1 MGIAS
6 NPTSHTGIAPPSRGL
21 TTCHAGADKMAEPPH
36 VRELTTMTDPGPQT
50 SLPQQTLLI
59 VDDDRANLE
68 SLERIFRRE
77 KIEVRTAPDGKAGL
91 DVLRRE
97 RISVVLTDVMMPG
110 MSGLDLLRAS
120 RTVSP
125 ETQFI
130 LMTAYGTIEAAV
142 EAMKDGAWDFV
153 TKPFKRIQ
161 IVKSIRRALDQ
172 QKLVLE
178 NQVLRAQLQE
188 SRRDRSIIGNS
199 LAMRQTMEMVHQV
212 APSTANVLLMG
223 ESGTGKE
230 LFARAIHAGSNRAGA
245 AFIAVNCAALPETL
259 LEAELFGHEKG
270 AFTGATARRQ
280 GRFELADGGT
290 LFLDEIGETS
300 PQVQVKL
307 LRVLQ
312 EGEFERVGGSRT
324 VGVDVRIV
332 AATNKDLEAE
342 VEAGRFREDLFY
354 RLNVISVGLPPLRD
368 RKDDVPLLAHH
379 FLKIYA
385 QKNAKPVGAITREAM
400 DALMAW
406 NWPGNVRELENAIER
421 AVVLCRGDA
430 VGVDELPPQIRRG
443 GAAVKVLHIP
453 IGTSL
458 DEIERTVI
466 RETLAA
472 TKGDKKL
479 AAQLLGIATRTIYRK
494 I

>member
-1 MGIAS
+1 
-6 NPTSHTGIAPPSRGL
+6 
-21 TTCHAGADKMAEPPH
+21 
-36 VRELTTMTDPGPQT
+36 MTDANGSP
-50 SLPQQTLLI
+50 LPRQKLLI

-77 KIEVRTAPDGKAGL
+77 QIDVVTAPDGREAL
-91 DVLRRE
+91 DVLRAQ
-97 RISVVLTDVMMPG
+97 RISVTLTDVMMPG
-110 MSGLDLLRAS
+110 MSGLDLLRAA

-178 NQVLRAQLQE
+178 NQVLRAQLQG

-199 LAMRQTMEMVHQV
+199 LAMRQTLEMVNQV
-212 APSTANVLLMG
+212 APSSANVLLMG

-230 LFARAIHAGSNRAGA
+230 LFARALHNGSQRSSGP
-245 AFIAVNCAALPETL
+245 FIAVNCAALPESL
-259 LEAELFGHEKG
+259 LEGELFGHEKG
-270 AFTGATARRQ
+270 AFTGATSRRQ

-290 LFLDEIGETS
+290 LLLDEIGETS

-312 EGEFERVGGSRT
+312 EGELERVGGSRT
-324 VGVDVRIV
+324 IPVDVRIV
-332 AATNKDLEAE
+332 ASTNKDLVAE

-354 RLNVISVGLPPLRD
+354 RLNVISITLPPLRD

-379 FLKIYA
+379 FLKVYA
-385 QKNAKPVGAITREAM
+385 EKNNKGVGGLTREAL
-400 DALMAW
+400 DALVGW
-406 NWPGNVRELENAIER
+406 SWPGNVRELENAIER
-421 AVVLCRGDA
+421 AVVLCRGDTI
-430 VGVDELPPQIRRG
+430 GIDDLPPQIQRG

-458 DEIERTVI
+458 EEIERTVI

>member
-1 MGIAS
+1 MTVNDTAAAS
-6 NPTSHTGIAPPSRGL
+6 T
-21 TTCHAGADKMAEPPH
+21 
-36 VRELTTMTDPGPQT
+36 
-50 SLPQQTLLI
+50 LPQQTLLI

-77 KIEVRTAPDGKAGL
+77 KIEVVTAPDGKQAL
-91 DVLRRE
+91 DVLRRQ

-110 MSGLDLLRAS
+110 MSGLDLLRAAK
-120 RTVSP
+120 TVSP
-125 ETQFI
+125 ETELV
-130 LMTAYGTIEAAV
+130 LMTAYGTIETAV
-142 EAMKDGAWDFV
+142 EAMKEGAWDFV

-161 IVKSIRRALDQ
+161 IVRSIRRALDQ
-172 QKLVLE
+172 QKLLLE
-178 NQVLRAQLQE
+178 NQVLRAQLQD
-188 SRRDRSIIGNS
+188 SRRSRTIIGNS
-199 LAMRQTMEMVHQV
+199 LAMRQTLEMVHQV
-212 APSTANVLLMG
+212 APSSANVLLLG
-223 ESGTGKE
+223 DSGTGKE
-230 LFARAIHAGSNRAGA
+230 LFARAIHTSSNRPDAP
-245 AFIAVNCAALPETL
+245 FIAVNCAALPEQL

-270 AFTGATARRQ
+270 AFTGATARRE

-324 VGVDVRIV
+324 IRVDVRIV
-332 AATNKDLEAE
+332 AATNKDLQGE
-342 VEAGRFREDLFY
+342 VEAGNFREDLFY
-354 RLNVISVGLPPLRD
+354 RLNVISIGLPPLRD
-368 RKDDVPLLAHH
+368 RKDDIPLLAHH
-379 FLKIYA
+379 FLKLYA
-385 QKNAKPVGAITREAM
+385 EKNNKPVQAVTREGL
-400 DALMAW
+400 DALTAW

-430 VGVDELPPQIRRG
+430 IGVQDLPPQIQRG
-443 GAAVKVLHIP
+443 GAALKVLHIP
-453 IGTSL
+453 VGTSL